1 MFTGF
6 SDATADMFW
15 DIRFNNDRE
24 WFHTQKARFDQTVM
38 QPVKALS
45 GDLFDWFST
54 QYPQLHLNLHI
65 SRIYRDARRL
75 FGRGPLKDHIWFSF
89 QNEVEGYAEA
99 PCFWFEVGCEGYAY
113 GLGYWM
119 IPADAARYRREI
131 DRDPAA
137 MKRRIRRFDAQ
148 QTFHLEGDSYARA
161 KGHADDALG
170 AWYNKRWLGLTC
182 RRAYDPLC
190 TTPELLTLVRDGF
203 EFLMPYYQF
212 ADHIY
217 RSAE

>member
-45 GDLFDWFST
+45 GDLFDWFSA
-54 QYPQLHLNLHI
+54 QHPQLHLNLHI

-99 PCFWFEVGCEGYAY
+99 PCFWFEVGADGYSCGA
-113 GLGYWM
+113 GWWTPL
-119 IPADAARYRREI
+119 AAAARLRRLI
-131 DRDPAA
+131 DNDP
-137 MKRRIRRFDAQ
+137 KRAEKILKELDAQ
-148 QTFHLEGDSYARA
+148 KELTLTGPCYARP
-161 KGHADDALG
+161 KGHADEAIGRLYNLRSVSVESARPYDALS
-170 AWYNKRWLGLTC
+170 AS
-182 RRAYDPLC
+182 
-190 TTPELLTLVRDGF
+190 PELADWVKAHFASLVP
-203 EFLMPYYQF
+203 LYQLCEQAYTM
-212 ADHIY
+212 AD
-217 RSAE
+217 